1 MNNSINYNSSKN
13 DNCAFSGRPF
23 NVPISLKYSTTVDE
37 TLPRFE
43 KSSIDKNAFSSLAWT
58 ILFAT
63 LSPSPGTIE
72 NGGINVFPSIM

>member
-23 NVPISLKYSTTVDE
+23 NVPISLQYSTTVDE

-43 KSSIDKNAFSSLAWT
+43 KSSIDKNAFSSLA
-58 ILFAT
+58 
-63 LSPSPGTIE
+63 
-72 NGGINVFPSIM
+72 